1 MNADKK
7 AKLEQDEI
15 ICQRADLVKELISS
29 IPGENPNRGGLVET
43 PLRVAAMYNELF
55 SGYNEDAE
63 QILRDAIFDDVN
75 CKDLVLVRDIEFT
88 SMCEHHIM
96 PFFGTVSIAYVPQ
109 DGRVVGLSK
118 LARIVET
125 FARRLQVQERM
136 GTQIADTIEKV
147 MNPRGIAVIIKAE
160 HTCMTARGI
169 KKPGSKTITSCLR
182 GNFFL
187 DEKAREEL
195 VELLKY

>member
-1 MNADKK
+1 MNVDKK
-7 AKLEQDEI
+7 EKLEKNAKIMD
-15 ICQRADLVKELISS
+15 RAALVQSLLES
-29 IPGENPNRGGLVET
+29 IPKEDATRGGLVET
-43 PLRVAAMYNELF
+43 PLRVAAMYEEIF
-55 SGYNEDAE
+55 SGYKEDAE

-75 CKDLVLVRDIEFT
+75 CKDLVLIKEITFS
-88 SMCEHHIM
+88 SMCEHHMM
-96 PFFGTVSIAYVPQ
+96 PFFGTVAIAYVPQ

-118 LARIVET
+118 LARIVDT
-125 FARRLQVQERM
+125 FAKRLQVQERM

-147 MNPRGIAVIIKAE
+147 MNPRGLAVIIKAE

-169 KKPGSKTITSCLR
+169 KKPGSQTITSCMR
-182 GNFFL
+182 GSFFL